1 MKGNALVDTGYES
14 LEKYGKKR
22 ILKNAI
28 GWLHLRVVI
37 ALGRDNKG
45 LKVINQWL
53 KTKCESH
60 MINLLAAFK
69 KAPISC
75 NQKVGNAE
83 DQAQH
88 VIIRGPSS
96 RADVLSTTRSI
107 MPRLRPC
114 LGKNRILR
122 DGVHVGKSTKN
133 S

>member
-14 LEKYGKKR
+14 FEKYGKKR

-53 KTKCESH
+53 KAKCESH

-69 KAPISC
+69 EAPISC

-88 VIIRGPSS
+88 VIIRGAELQS
-96 RADVLSTTRSI
+96 RCSQHYQVYYAAVEALFWE
-107 MPRLRPC
+107 
-114 LGKNRILR
+114 RIE
-122 DGVHVGKSTKN
+122 S
-133 S
+133 